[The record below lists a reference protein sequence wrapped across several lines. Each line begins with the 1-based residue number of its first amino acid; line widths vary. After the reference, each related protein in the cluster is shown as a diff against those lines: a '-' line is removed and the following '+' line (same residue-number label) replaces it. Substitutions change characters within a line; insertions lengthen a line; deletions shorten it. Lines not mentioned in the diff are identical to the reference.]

1 MTTLLERID
10 ASVSATCRATAC
22 RKEGCG
28 LGLENL
34 PRRYRLIDMDHS
46 DAPGRSHEERCD
58 YLFFG
63 EDASRRWVVPLEL
76 KRGSARASK
85 VAAQLQAGAREA
97 EQLIGADGA
106 VGFVPVAAHGRRMHR
121 QQVNSLAR
129 PEHQV
134 RFQGTRYKIEL
145 LKCGAPLA
153 DALRA

>member
-28 LGLENL
+28 LGLKNL
-34 PRRYRLIDMDHS
+34 PRRYRLIDMDHAE
-46 DAPGRSHEERCD
+46 APGRSHEERCD
-58 YLFFG
+58 YVFFG
-63 EDASRRWVVPLEL
+63 EDAIRGWVVPLEL
-76 KRGSARASK
+76 KRGSVRASK
-85 VAAQLQAGAREA
+85 IAAQLQAGAGEA

-106 VGFVPVAAHGRRMHR
+106 VGFVPAAAHGGRVHR

-134 RFQGTRYKIEL
+134 TFRRTTYKIEL
-145 LKCGAPLA
+145 LRCGASLA